1 MNQYEIIQLVMN
13 TFVKGAAT
21 TIVQRKVL
29 SEKEM
34 NKGRGVNRN
43 PFLGGRVVMT
53 KTIKGVV
60 MGTDYARSVAA
71 AATRNGNETSSS
83 DVNLKKVWHKPLE
96 GVEGEWFS
104 TDKATETKIYLKLQR
119 NNKQVAFSSES
130 TYELDGHVAN
140 AEEAAAIESW
150 MHKKSHTQSST
161 QVELGLGEDEEQFF
175 TAMQLDTI
183 ALIKQ
188 GERQVS
194 PYNLLH
200 EVYSMAV
207 ASV

>member
-1 MNQYEIIQLVMN
+1 MNQYEVMQLVMN
-13 TFVKGAAT
+13 TFIKGAAT

-34 NKGRGVNRN
+34 NKGRGENRN
-43 PFLGGRVVMT
+43 PFFGRVVMT

-60 MGTDYARSVAA
+60 MGTDYSRSVAA
-71 AATRNGNETSSS
+71 AATRNGNETSAE
-83 DVNLKKVWHKPLE
+83 DVSLKKVWHKPLD

-104 TDKATETKIYLKLQR
+104 TDKATESKIYLKLQR

-140 AEEAAAIESW
+140 AEETAAIESW
-150 MHKKSHTQSST
+150 MKKKSHKQSST

-188 GERQVS
+188 REKEVS